1 MKKILLIVLLFVMAV
16 NAFAEEPVDSLF
28 DYDKYLLENED
39 NVEQYRLKADSVRVK
54 EKSKLPEG
62 IYHFGFDVASAF
74 FTGTA
79 GDKMIPPLMYGLYFS
94 LCASRYCIDAGIYS
108 NLFYSNYKEDIEQSG
123 NVYPKEAISYT
134 TPMVAFMYRGL
145 TFPNMNM
152 FYFFGWRQ
160 TALEVDDSNEEKYG
174 VKKRFGGGYSNAFAT
189 GIVLDFFKDD
199 TYIRDGIKYHR
210 PSLWGVRFKLGIARE
225 ENERMDFSGFAIF
238 TSLGLFIRV

>member
-79 GDKMIPPLMYGLYFS
+79 GDKIFLV
-94 LCASRYCIDAGIYS
+94 CIT
-108 NLFYSNYKEDIEQSG
+108 L
-123 NVYPKEAISYT
+123 
-134 TPMVAFMYRGL
+134 L
-145 TFPNMNM
+145 
-152 FYFFGWRQ
+152 
-160 TALEVDDSNEEKYG
+160 
-174 VKKRFGGGYSNAFAT
+174 
-189 GIVLDFFKDD
+189 
-199 TYIRDGIKYHR
+199 H
-210 PSLWGVRFKLGIARE
+210 
-225 ENERMDFSGFAIF
+225 
-238 TSLGLFIRV
+238 